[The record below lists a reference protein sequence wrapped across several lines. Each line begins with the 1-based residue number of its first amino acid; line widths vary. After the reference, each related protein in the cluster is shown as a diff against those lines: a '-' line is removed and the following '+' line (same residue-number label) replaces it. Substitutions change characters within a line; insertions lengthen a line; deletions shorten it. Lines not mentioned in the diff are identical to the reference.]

1 MYVYIYNYNI
11 YIYIYIYIYDVTK
24 LFHFQLP
31 NVLLKFAYFRNQK
44 SSLGK
49 IKNIFYNFIRALF
62 L

>member
-11 YIYIYIYIYDVTK
+11 YIYIYIYDVTK
-24 LFHFQLP
+24 SFHFQLP